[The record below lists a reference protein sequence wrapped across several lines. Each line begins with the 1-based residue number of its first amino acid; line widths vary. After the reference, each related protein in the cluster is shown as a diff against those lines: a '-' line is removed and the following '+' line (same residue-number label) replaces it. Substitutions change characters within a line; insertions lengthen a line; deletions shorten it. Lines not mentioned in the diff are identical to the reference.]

1 MTDFNGIIQA
11 VLGIWA
17 AIFVVFIYVSSMR
30 KNLMDDE
37 AGKRLGA
44 LYIGVFAM
52 LILESIAYLAR
63 GKVNGFSFVAVRVCN
78 FLYFEGNFVMAFL
91 YYRYLRS
98 NVSEKGLNN
107 PKIYE
112 NVVLGIGGVGTLL
125 LLSNLFTKKMYSF
138 DSQNVYQRGNL
149 YFAYLGLILAND
161 IVMLYLLLL
170 HKDELSRKKFWVLLS
185 YTYLP
190 ILAIVFL
197 LFSYGISFGTLA
209 LVASL
214 LINYEYRNQEDD
226 DDEGTTLNAT
236 DDLTPFELEKAH
248 VESYLEIEQERLGG
262 KLKVEWNIKVT
273 DFLIPPLTLQILVE
287 NAVRQGVSKRIEGC
301 TVVIK
306 TEEKIGEVVISVGD
320 DGRGFDPALLEEN
333 VEYAN
338 SAHMGLLDIKKRVR
352 LFCNGE
358 VEIMST
364 PNVGTLVKIHIP
376 R

>member
-1 MTDFNGIIQA
+1 M
-11 VLGIWA
+11 A
-17 AIFVVFIYVSSMR
+17 AC
-30 KNLMDDE
+30 
-37 AGKRLGA
+37 AGH
-44 LYIGVFAM
+44 
-52 LILESIAYLAR
+52 
-63 GKVNGFSFVAVRVCN
+63 
-78 FLYFEGNFVMAFL
+78 
-91 YYRYLRS
+91 
-98 NVSEKGLNN
+98 
-107 PKIYE
+107 
-112 NVVLGIGGVGTLL
+112 T
-125 LLSNLFTKKMYSF
+125 
-138 DSQNVYQRGNL
+138 
-149 YFAYLGLILAND
+149 
-161 IVMLYLLLL
+161 
-170 HKDELSRKKFWVLLS
+170 WV
-185 YTYLP
+185 P
-190 ILAIVFL
+190 IT
-197 LFSYGISFGTLA
+197 GISFGTLA
-209 LVASL
+209 LVGSL